1 MNWDYKY
8 FKPEELLSPD
18 GLVLLQ
24 RGVLPISEDAIIKL
38 EAIREFYDTPFYV
51 NHGFLHLRGFRS
63 PREAFKLYGT
73 HKFTFHSWCAF
84 DVTQDK
90 MPIDE
95 FYESLKY
102 NHKLFGIGG
111 LGYYPHSNFVH
122 IDFRAGD
129 LVKWQ
134 K

>member
-18 GLVLLQ
+18 GLRLLQ
-24 RGVLPISEDAIIKL
+24 RGVLPISEEAIYRLID
-38 EAIREFYDTPFYV
+38 IREFYNTPFYV
-51 NHGFLHLRGFRS
+51 NHGFLFLRGFRS

-90 MPIDE
+90 YPIEE
-95 FYESLKY
+95 FYNSLIENKE
-102 NHKLFGIGG
+102 LFGIGG
-111 LGYYPHSNFVH
+111 LGFYPHSNFVH
-122 IDFRAGD
+122 IDFRDGSFAT
-129 LVKWQ
+129 WQ